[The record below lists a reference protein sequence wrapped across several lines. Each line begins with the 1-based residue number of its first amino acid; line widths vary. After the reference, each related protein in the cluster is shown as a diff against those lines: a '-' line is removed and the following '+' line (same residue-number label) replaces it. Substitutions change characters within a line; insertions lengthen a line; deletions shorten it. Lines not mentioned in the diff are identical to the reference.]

1 MKKKLLLLIPTL
13 MLALAACNNGG
24 TNTSNPDPSKPEGTS
39 QTSGGEASQSS
50 EEYSDDPSRPEGA
63 NLRIDFYLDYNH
75 YGKGIKGFGN
85 EENKYHCAWW
95 YFDRP
100 FTKADIGLVDPTTA
114 PDPYY
119 PTFAGWSRH
128 ALVDE
133 TETKKEGSDEY
144 LYMWNFGIDKV
155 SEAEAVGGYIELF
168 GIFVG

>member
-1 MKKKLLLLIPTL
+1 MKNKLLLVIPTFL
-13 MLALAACNNGG
+13 LVLASCAGNN
-24 TNTSNPDPSKPEGTS
+24 PSS
-39 QTSGGEASQSS
+39 SASQGGDSGDS

-75 YGKGIKGFGN
+75 YDKD
-85 EENKYHCAWW
+85 NKYYSAWW
-95 YFDRP
+95 YFDRT
-100 FTKADIGLVDPTTA
+100 FTKDDIGLKDPGADLT

-133 TETKKEGSDEY
+133 TETKKDGTQEL

-155 SEAEAVGGYIELF
+155 SEEEAVGGYIELF
-168 GIFVG
+168 GIYVG